1 MYDGRPVVESD
12 SYMYQVRAPRGG
24 AVWLAGRARSDR
36 ERRARPRGFPR
47 SLPLLP
53 LLPLPPLPPLP
64 SLPSLLL
71 LLPPLPPGES
81 DGAPSHGARSS
92 SLQCQL
98 GYVQNGDLPDLETDV
113 WEGRDA
119 VFTVA
124 MLDPDS
130 LAIIDT
136 VEIFRGQM
144 DTLSVEVKA
153 TDSVVTLTVVNEMTK
168 LKQSWG
174 ATYSV
179 ADSLAGAFP
188 DDTSMRFLP
197 NIQGKN
203 IQL

>member
-1 MYDGRPVVESD
+1 M
-12 SYMYQVRAPRGG
+12 PRGLSTAFEEALDAEILVPVIAAKLDFQNNPLYAWSGLGPLTIGLDTYQGVAG
-24 AVWLAGRARSDR
+24 AFAMEPFRDTSDTR
-36 ERRARPRGFPR
+36 I
-47 SLPLLP
+47 
-53 LLPLPPLPPLP
+53 
-64 SLPSLLL
+64 
-71 LLPPLPPGES
+71 
-81 DGAPSHGARSS
+81 S
-92 SLQCQL
+92 SLKCQL

-119 VFTVA
+119 EFTVA

-130 LAIIDT
+130 LDVIDT
-136 VEIFRGQM
+136 IEIFRGQM

-153 TDSVVTLTVVNEMTK
+153 ADSVVTLTVVNEMTK

-179 ADSLAGAFP
+179 AASLAGDFP

-197 NIQGKN
+197 NIQGKK